1 LTQDR
6 KRRTQVS
13 LSERVIRQIDRAVS
27 RSKRSRFLEQA
38 ALAQLR
44 RDALRMRSWVGLA
57 EKFKGLTL
65 EDTYYPARAELE
77 ARGG

>member
-1 LTQDR
+1 MTQDR

-44 RDALRMRSWVGLA
+44 RDALRSWVGLA

>member
-44 RDALRMRSWVGLA
+44 RDALRSWVGLA